1 MLELKINND
10 SWVNKL
16 SLNKNNNIENTMEN
30 FILIMENDDT
40 LKDLYLYN
48 DFTNTFEYNEN
59 GKSPRPWNDTDDAKV
74 MAYIETN
81 YGLYSEKK
89 YAMSLKLVME
99 RKRYNP
105 LKDLIENK
113 KWDGIKRID
122 DFLKDIL
129 KCTSKDERIIDYYRE
144 VSRMIFYGGIARLY
158 KPGIKFDYMPIL
170 IGKQGT
176 GKSTIVD
183 WLALNSTY
191 YREITTVE
199 GNDGIECLESGWIC
213 EFSELLAM
221 TRQKDVQALKA
232 FITRTADKYRKPY
245 DRYVSTIPRTCIFI
259 GTTND
264 YEFLTDMTGNRRYL
278 PVEVGLKRG
287 ELYEDVEYVKDYIL
301 SCWREALWLMKNDND
316 DFYLTIPNKYQ
327 DIVEEMQERRV
338 IEDPKLTELESFL
351 DEKEVGDKVCSR
363 MIWAEAFKGIEKQAT
378 RGDFKMISGYMSKF
392 DNWDRVDST
401 ITFEKYGKQK
411 YWIRRK

>member
-1 MLELKINND
+1 MLELKVNND
-10 SWVNKL
+10 LWVNKL

-30 FILIMENDDT
+30 FILIMENDDA

-74 MAYIETN
+74 MAYIEKN

-113 KWDGIKRID
+113 KWDGVKRID
-122 DFLKDIL
+122 NFLKDIL
-129 KCTSKDERIIDYYRE
+129 KCTSKDERVTDYYRE

-158 KPGIKFDYMPIL
+158 NPGVKFDYMPIL

-287 ELYEDVEYVKDYIL
+287 ELYENPDYVKDYIL
-301 SCWREALWLMKNDND
+301 SCWREALWLMKNDDKN
-316 DFYLTIPNKYQ
+316 FYLTIPNKYQ
-327 DIVEEMQERRV
+327 DTVEEMQERRV

-351 DEKEVGDKVCSR
+351 DEKEIGDKVCSR
-363 MIWAEAFKGIEKQAT
+363 MIWAEAFRGIEKQAT

-411 YWIRRK
+411 YWIRRT

>member
-301 SCWREALWLMKNDND
+301 SCWREALWIMNNDEKH
-316 DFYLTIPNKYQ
+316 FYLTIPNKYQ
-327 DIVEEMQERRV
+327 DTVEEMQERRV

-401 ITFEKYGKQK
+401 ITFDNYGKQK